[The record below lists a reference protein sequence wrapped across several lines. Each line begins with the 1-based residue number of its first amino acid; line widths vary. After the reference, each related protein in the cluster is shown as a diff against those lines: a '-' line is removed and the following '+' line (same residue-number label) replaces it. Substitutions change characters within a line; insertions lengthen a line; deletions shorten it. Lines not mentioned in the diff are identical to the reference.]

1 MQDMMSS
8 ATSTTA
14 QVNKHTRFDESNIED
29 TSPRK
34 RQLPKA
40 LALDFIKTKLGHSN
54 LQSLPPSSSLALTIS
69 SYI

>member
-14 QVNKHTRFDESNIED
+14 QVNKGTRFNKRNIED
-29 TSPRK
+29 TSFGK

-40 LALDFIKTKLGHSN
+40 LALDFIQAKTGSLQPTITSTLLKL
-54 LQSLPPSSSLALTIS
+54 
-69 SYI
+69 